1 MEYWPMAC
9 MRQRRHGTF
18 ASIPA
23 GARSYKSTAVPDPYS
38 GAGPLLVKKLKFV
51 FDTSLGVAGIAG
63 ECALGLISAGVAF
76 FSMFAL
82 FPTIAAL
89 IALLGYFADPGVILD
104 QAQMLS
110 EFLPDQA
117 FQILDGQLRALVAA
131 NVSTLG
137 WASVISL
144 LAALWS
150 SRAGV
155 SALIGGLNAVHQV
168 RGRSNFLHIVTSIVL
183 TLILIGVALVAL
195 GLVIIL
201 PIVLSFLQLGAFLAI
216 TLNLVKWIISIAL
229 LIFGVGLAYRYGP
242 NRPGRR
248 SRWLSP
254 GLMLAVGSWA
264 VASVG
269 FSFYLSNFASYNR
282 VYGSIGAVVAL
293 LMWFYIS
300 AYVILL
306 GAALNAWLE
315 RHPLPAD
322 EASEPDANQPDRASG
337 RSQEAPRLL
346 PETGDPENAH

>member
-1 MEYWPMAC
+1 M
-9 MRQRRHGTF
+9 
-18 ASIPA
+18 
-23 GARSYKSTAVPDPYS
+23 
-38 GAGPLLVKKLKFV
+38 KKLKFV
-51 FDTSLGVAGIAG
+51 FDTAIGVARITGD
-63 ECALGLISAGVAF
+63 CALGLISAGVAF

-82 FPTIAAL
+82 FSTIAAL
-89 IALLGYFADPGVILD
+89 IALLGYFADPRVILD
-104 QAQMLS
+104 QAQMFA
-110 EFLPDQA
+110 EFLPEQA
-117 FQILDGQLRALVAA
+117 FQILDEQLQVLVAT

-155 SALIGGLNAVHQV
+155 SALISGLNAVHQV
-168 RGRSNFLHIVTSIVL
+168 RGRSSFLHMLTSVVL

-201 PIVLSFLQLGAFLAI
+201 PIVLNFLKLGPFLAI
-216 TLNLVKWIISIAL
+216 TVSLLKWIISISL

-269 FSFYLSNFASYNR
+269 FSFYLTNFASYNR

-315 RHPLPAD
+315 RHPLPED
-322 EASEPDANQPDRASG
+322 ESTAAVPVHVTE
-337 RSQEAPRLL
+337 EAPPLL